1 MPHASY
7 LMPHASIKIRQLLIY
22 IILVSLVFSGCR
34 NNGSEKTGEIIIFHA
49 GSLSV
54 PLRQLKDQYEQR
66 NPGVKIL
73 LEPSG
78 SLVCARKITEL
89 KKPCDIMASADY
101 FVINEL
107 LIPEYA
113 DWSIRFATNEIVIAY
128 NEKAKYSA
136 EINSANWM
144 EVLLRDDIIYGRSDP
159 DADPCGY
166 RSVLTMMLAE
176 SYYKLPGLTDKM
188 TAKNRDYIRPKEVD
202 LVALIEANAI
212 DYMFQYKSVAIQH
225 NLKYIELPDEIN
237 LSDPSMAGFYTTAAL
252 NIRGNKPEE
261 TIRVRGEYINYS
273 MTIPFNA
280 VNMEGAVDFMC
291 FILTEEGTEIFRSNG
306 QNPII
311 PFSTEQPEKIPAKLL
326 EYLPENQTKQ

>member
-1 MPHASY
+1 MKRIA
-7 LMPHASIKIRQLLIY
+7 LFFAVVLLA
-22 IILVSLVFSGCR
+22 LTGCR
-34 NNGSEKTGEIIIFHA
+34 NSGKVEKSEIIVFHA

-54 PLRQLKDQYEQR
+54 PFRELKEKFEQN
-66 NPGVKIL
+66 NPGVSIL
-73 LEPSG
+73 LEPAG

-128 NEKAKYSA
+128 SEKAKYA
-136 EINSANWM
+136 NEINSSNWM
-144 EVLLRDDIIYGRSDP
+144 DILLREDVLYGRSDP

-166 RSVLTMMLAE
+166 RSVMTIMLSE
-176 SYYKLPGLTDKM
+176 KHYKMPGLTDRL
-188 TAKNRDYIRPKEVD
+188 TQKNRDYIRPKEVD
-202 LVALIEANAI
+202 LVALIETNAI

-225 NLKYIELPDEIN
+225 NLKYIELPDEVN
-237 LSDPSMAGFYTTAAL
+237 LSDPSHAELYNSVSL
-252 NIRGNKPEE
+252 NIRGNKPDEK
-261 TIRVRGEYINYS
+261 ISVSGEYINYS

-280 VNMEGAVDFMC
+280 PNHDGAVDFMSY
-291 FILTEEGTEIFRSNG
+291 ILGNEGLEIFRKNG

-311 PFSTEQPEKIPAKLL
+311 PFSTEQPDRIPSELRNF
-326 EYLPENQTKQ
+326 LPDLKDIDQ